1 VDRLAIAVRV
11 TESAA
16 QCAAVRGE
24 IMKRSVFGAIVV
36 PGVLASVA
44 LAGSVNYEVTIV
56 TSQSSIDA
64 DTSLSVPLAGTF
76 IGNWNKL
83 TNPTGT
89 KTRPGLFGGSG
100 NNPISYSATFVADGA
115 FTTVPSGTFA
125 MSIDTEALSFTLGGL
140 SLDFLSGDTAGVDAT
155 LNINYATF
163 NTQNPSAIFPGG
175 ITIPVPLGEATLT
188 ELSAAQTGAAVA
200 GILIPSGKQSY
211 TFATAVP
218 VDLLATIEANG
229 QVFGGEPVPFA
240 LPIAGTITFGGES
253 VVITLTGTNAIEEI
267 VPIDP
272 PATFADQPIALPTV
286 LPPGGT
292 ANLLFGGSIAS
303 INLAQSLTFDIVA
316 DAAAQLDPAD
326 LNGDGSVD
334 AADLA
339 ILLGAWGSIG
349 PGDFSGNGSVGAEDL
364 AILLGAWS

>member
-1 VDRLAIAVRV
+1 
-11 TESAA
+11 
-16 QCAAVRGE
+16 
-24 IMKRSVFGAIVV
+24 MKRVLSIGSIGSIGSVGFVASLASGLV
-36 PGVLASVA
+36 ASVA
-44 LAGSVNYEVTIV
+44 LAGGVDYAVTIV
-56 TSQSSIDA
+56 TSQSSIDS

-76 IGNWNKL
+76 MGDWDPV
-83 TNPTGT
+83 TNPNGT
-89 KTRPGLFGGSG
+89 RTLPGLFGGSG
-100 NNPISYSATFVADGA
+100 NNPISYSATFVADGT
-115 FTTVPSGTFA
+115 FSTVPSGDFVMT
-125 MSIDTEALSFTLGGL
+125 IDTETLSFTLGGL
-140 SLDFLSGDTAGVDAT
+140 ALDFLSGETAGVDAT

-163 NTQNPSAIFPGG
+163 RTVNPNALFPGG
-175 ITIPVPLGEATLT
+175 ITIPVPLGVATLT

-200 GILIPSGKQSY
+200 GVLVPQGKQSY

-253 VVITLTGTNAIEEI
+253 VVITLTGTNAIEEV

-272 PATFADQPIALPTV
+272 PATFTDQPIALPTV

-292 ANLLFGGSIAS
+292 ANLLFDGSIAS

-349 PGDFSGNGSVGAEDL
+349 PGDLSGNGSVGAEDL